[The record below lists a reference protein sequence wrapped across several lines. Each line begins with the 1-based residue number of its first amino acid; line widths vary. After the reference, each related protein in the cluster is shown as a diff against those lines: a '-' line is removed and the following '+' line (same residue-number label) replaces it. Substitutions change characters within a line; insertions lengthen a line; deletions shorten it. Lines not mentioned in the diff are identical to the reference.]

1 MASPQLDV
9 YLPPSMAYF
18 TKRLAS
24 GMTLNTIKVTNL
36 SNTTAACGDTLRV
49 RFPNNAIIDMS
60 SFTMYALATTSG
72 NYTVLPKLTQSL
84 IAQVRININGQTICG
99 GSLNDYGV
107 LYNIG
112 QRCQQDYSKTKML
125 EIIHSGLDV
134 QVPTA
139 VTSEQIAVDD
149 WFGFLGALPHFIHT
163 GMIGEFI
170 IEIVLASNLVLPAS
184 TKSVASA
191 LALSNI
197 YFTIQQLQFDS
208 DIYSKM
214 IETRLLS
221 GDTLEIAYNDAY
233 SFFRPASKTIE
244 AQVSAR
250 AITKVFVVPRVNA
263 TTRTYTSTNFPVL
276 GVGQYHLFDIGYGI
290 DACDATL
297 AAEDTAA
304 DLYVD
309 GFHTETNSM
318 QWSVDNRLIPANPAT
333 MTECYQMLID
343 CFGDRASTM
352 ASNSLLQQPYVP
364 VTWSTV
370 FPIPASG
377 ATARH
382 VIIGT
387 GATVSAGAEYTI
399 TNATTMAE
407 AFPSNMYIQ
416 RYLPPEYIFMRKN
429 CIFALNLELNESGDQ
444 RLISGFDSIGKNCVI
459 RCDLTG
465 VIKGATLSANV
476 DLLMFVLVKKVL
488 KIRAGQQIMVDI

>member
-84 IAQVRININGQTICG
+84 IAQVRVNINGQTICG

-309 GFHTETNSM
+309 GFHTETNTM

-370 FPIPASG
+370 LPIATGKSVITADTANIG
-377 ATARH
+377 AESYT
-382 VIIGT
+382 T
-387 GATVSAGAEYTI
+387 GAAMTLS
-399 TNATTMAE
+399 
-407 AFPSNMYIQ
+407 FPSNMYIQ

>member
-36 SNTTAACGDTLRV
+36 SNTTAVCGDTLRV
-49 RFPNNAIIDMS
+49 RLPNNAIIDMS
-60 SFTMYALATTSG
+60 SFTMYALATTTG
-72 NYTVLPKLTQSL
+72 NYTALPKLTQSL
-84 IAQVRININGQTICG
+84 ITQVRVNINGQTICG

-125 EIIHSGLDV
+125 ELIHCGLDV
-134 QVPTA
+134 ATPAANTA
-139 VTSEQIAVDD
+139 KYIAIDD

-163 GMIGEFI
+163 GMLGEFI
-170 IEIVLASNLVLPAS
+170 IEIVLASNIVLPAS
-184 TKSVASA
+184 AAAVASV
-191 LALSNI
+191 LTLSNI

-233 SFFRPASKTIE
+233 SFLKPSSTTIE

-250 AITKVFVVPRVNA
+250 AITKVFVVPRVNNA
-263 TTRTYTSTNFPVL
+263 VGSTARQYTITNTPVL
-276 GVGQYHLFDIGYGI
+276 GVGQNNLFDIGE
-290 DACDATL
+290 AAHDATEATISTACI
-297 AAEDTAA
+297 AAFQEPTK
-304 DLYVD
+304 
-309 GFHTETNSM
+309 TM
-318 QWSVDNRLIPANPAT
+318 QWSVDNRLIPTNPAT
-333 MTECYQMLID
+333 LPECYQMLCD

-352 ASNSLLQQPYVP
+352 QSHSILQQPYELLP
-364 VTWSTV
+364 WTTV
-370 FPIPASG
+370 LPIAAGKSVITADTASIG
-377 ATARH
+377 ATSYT
-382 VIIGT
+382 T
-387 GATVSAGAEYTI
+387 GAAMTLALPTD
-399 TNATTMAE
+399 T
-407 AFPSNMYIQ
+407 YIV
-416 RYLPPEYIFMRKN
+416 RKIAPEYLYLRKN
-429 CIFALNLELNESGDQ
+429 AIFALNLELNESGDQ
-444 RLISGFDSIGKNCVI
+444 RLVSGFDSIGKNCVI
-459 RCDLTG
+459 RCDLSKICAGTL
-465 VIKGATLSANV
+465 GANKV